1 MSLKRILQI
10 VAAVIVVFAILAFI
24 DSTYVVEEGQQGFVT
39 QWGNPAGP
47 ERTNA
52 GLYWKLPL
60 VQHVNYFDHRILE
73 WDGNANLVSTRDK
86 RLIYVAPYARWRIV
100 RPIQFF
106 QKFRDERNAIS
117 RMDDVLDG
125 ATKTT
130 VANHELADIVRSRVR
145 VAEDDSSKSGSLAS
159 QEQSRLVDFSFGREK
174 IENEIKQLAAST
186 ITEWGCELLDVRLQ
200 RVKYE
205 PENLVKITSR
215 MSAERLS
222 VAEKYRSEGKGE
234 ADRILGERDKE
245 LKRLLSGAYRK
256 SQEIRGDADAAASRI
271 YAAAYTQ
278 QKDAA
283 EFYQFITLLDLY
295 PRLIDPGDTLIL
307 STDNDLLR
315 YLKQAQATPPRKTNE
330 K

>member
-1 MSLKRILQI
+1 MTPKKFILLLAGV
-10 VAAVIVVFAILAFI
+10 VAVLAVIAFL
-24 DSTYVVEEGQQGFVT
+24 DCTYVIEEGQQGFVT
-39 QWGNPAGP
+39 QWGNPAGA
-47 ERTNA
+47 ERTQA
-52 GLYWKLPL
+52 GWYWKLPII
-60 VQHVNYFDHRILE
+60 QHVNYFDHRILE

-100 RPIQFF
+100 HPIQFF

-117 RMDDVLDG
+117 RLDDVLDG

-130 VANHELADIVRSRVR
+130 VANHELADIVRSRAR
-145 VAEDDSSKSGSLAS
+145 VAEDDTGKTGSLAN
-159 QEQSRLVDFSFGREK
+159 QEQSRLVEFTFGREK
-174 IENEIKQLAAST
+174 IEQEIKKLAAPT
-186 ITEWGCELLDVRLQ
+186 IAEWGCELLDVRLQ

-245 LKRLLSGAYRK
+245 LKNLLSAAYRT
-256 SQEIRGDADAAASRI
+256 SQEVRGDADAVAARI
-271 YAAAYTQ
+271 YSAAYTQ
-278 QKDAA
+278 HKDAA

-295 PRLIDPGDTLIL
+295 PKLISPNDTVIL
-307 STDNDLLR
+307 STDNDLFR
-315 YLKQAQATPPRKTNE
+315 YLKQAQSTTPK

>member
-1 MSLKRILQI
+1 
-10 VAAVIVVFAILAFI
+10 VVLAFL
-24 DSTYVVEEGQQGFVT
+24 DATYVVEEGQQGFLT
-39 QWGNPAGP
+39 QWGNPTGP

-52 GLYWKLPL
+52 GWYFKTPFI
-60 VQHVNYFDHRILE
+60 QHVNYFDHRILE
-73 WDGNANLVSTRDK
+73 WDGNANLVSTSDK

-100 RPIQFF
+100 HPVQFF
-106 QKFRDERNAIS
+106 QKFRDERNAIT
-117 RMDDVLDG
+117 RLDDVLDG

-145 VAEDDSSKSGSLAS
+145 TAEDDTNKAGLGTLAN
-159 QEQSRLVDFSFGREK
+159 QEQSRLVDFTFGREK
-174 IENEIKQLAAST
+174 IEGEIKKLASPT
-186 ITEWGCELLDVRLQ
+186 IEEWGCELLDVRLQ

-205 PENLVKITSR
+205 PENFSKITSR

-245 LKRLLSGAYRK
+245 LKHLLSEAYRR
-256 SQEIRGDADAAASRI
+256 SQEIRGDADAAAARI
-271 YAAAYTQ
+271 YSVAYTQ

-283 EFYQFITLLDLY
+283 EFYQFMTLLDLY
-295 PRLIDPGDTLIL
+295 PKLISANDTIIL
-307 STDNDLLR
+307 STDNDLMR
-315 YLKQAQATPPRKTNE
+315 YLKQAQSVSVK

>member
-1 MSLKRILQI
+1 MSLKKIILI
-10 VAAVIVVFAILAFI
+10 LAGVFAVLAVIALL
-24 DSTYVVEEGQQGFVT
+24 DSTYVIEEGQQGFVT
-39 QWGNPAGP
+39 QWGNPAGA
-47 ERTNA
+47 ERTQA
-52 GLYWKLPL
+52 GWYWKLPII
-60 VQHVNYFDHRILE
+60 QHVNYFDHRILE

-100 RPIQFF
+100 HPIQFF

-117 RMDDVLDG
+117 RLDDVLDG

-130 VANHELADIVRSRVR
+130 VANHELADIVRSRAR
-145 VAEDDSSKSGSLAS
+145 VAEDDTKTGSLAS
-159 QEQSRLVDFSFGREK
+159 QEQSRLVDFTFGREK
-174 IENEIKQLAAST
+174 IEQEIKKLCAPT
-186 ITEWGCELLDVRLQ
+186 IEEWGCELLDVRLQ

-205 PENLVKITSR
+205 PENFVKITSR

-245 LKRLLSGAYRK
+245 LKRLLSGAYRT
-256 SQEIRGDADAAASRI
+256 SQEIRGDADAAAARI
-271 YAAAYTQ
+271 YSAAYTQ
-278 QKDAA
+278 HPEAA

-295 PRLIDPGDTLIL
+295 PKLIDNNDTVIL

-315 YLKQAQATPPRKTNE
+315 YLKQAQSTGSKDVI
-330 K
+330 KK

>member
-1 MSLKRILQI
+1 MTRKTITLILGG
-10 VAAVIVVFAILAFI
+10 VFALLAIIAFL
-24 DSTYVVEEGQQGFVT
+24 DSTYVIEEGQQGFLT
-39 QWGNPAGP
+39 QWGNPTGP
-47 ERTNA
+47 ERTQA
-52 GLYWKLPL
+52 GWYWKTPFI
-60 VQHVNYFDHRILE
+60 QHVNYFDHRILE

-100 RPIQFF
+100 HPVQFF

-117 RMDDVLDG
+117 RLDDVLDG

-145 VAEDDSSKSGSLAS
+145 TAEDDASKTGSLAS
-159 QEQSRLVDFSFGREK
+159 QEQSRLVDFNFGREK
-174 IENEIKQLAAST
+174 IEQEIKKLSSPT
-186 ITEWGCELLDVRLQ
+186 IEEWGCELLDVRLQ

-205 PENLVKITSR
+205 PENFVKITSR

-245 LKRLLSGAYRK
+245 LKHLLSEAYRK
-256 SQEIRGDADAAASRI
+256 SQEIRGDADAVAARI
-271 YAAAYTQ
+271 YSAAYTQ
-278 QKDAA
+278 QKDAP
-283 EFYQFITLLDLY
+283 EFYQFTTLLELY
-295 PRLIDPGDTLIL
+295 PKLINSNDTIIL

-315 YLKQAQATPPRKTNE
+315 YLKQAQSVGIK

>member
-1 MSLKRILQI
+1 MNPKKIILVLVSI
-10 VAAVIVVFAILAFI
+10 FAVFVVIAFL
-24 DSTYVVEEGQQGFVT
+24 DSTYVIEEGQQGFVT

-52 GLYWKLPL
+52 GWYWKLPL
-60 VQHVNYFDHRILE
+60 IQHVNYFDHRILE

-100 RPIQFF
+100 HPIQFF

-117 RMDDVLDG
+117 RLDDVLDG

-130 VANHELADIVRSRVR
+130 VANHELADIVRSRAR
-145 VAEDDSSKSGSLAS
+145 IAEDDAGKAGSLAN
-159 QEQSRLVDFSFGREK
+159 QEQSRLVDFTYGREK
-174 IENEIKQLAAST
+174 IEQEIKKLCAAT
-186 ITEWGCELLDVRLQ
+186 IAEWGCELLDIRLQ

-205 PENLVKITSR
+205 PENFAKITSR

-245 LKRLLSGAYRK
+245 LKRLLSEAYRT
-256 SQEIRGDADAAASRI
+256 SQEVRGDADAVAARI
-271 YAAAYTQ
+271 YSAAYTQ
-278 QKDAA
+278 QKDAP

-295 PRLIDPGDTLIL
+295 PKLINSNDTIIL
-307 STDNDLLR
+307 TTDNDLLR
-315 YLKQAQATPPRKTNE
+315 YLKQAQTTGIK